1 MQIQIRVEEYGGRY
15 VSSSF
20 AMLLLR
26 ILGRLTYRLNIGS
39 QVLSHKLGNWSEFAT
54 GFS

>member
-1 MQIQIRVEEYGGRY
+1 MQIQIRVEEYESRY

-26 ILGRLTYRLNIGS
+26 ILGRLTHRPNIGS
-39 QVLSHKLGNWSEFAT
+39 QVLSKTW
-54 GFS
+54 